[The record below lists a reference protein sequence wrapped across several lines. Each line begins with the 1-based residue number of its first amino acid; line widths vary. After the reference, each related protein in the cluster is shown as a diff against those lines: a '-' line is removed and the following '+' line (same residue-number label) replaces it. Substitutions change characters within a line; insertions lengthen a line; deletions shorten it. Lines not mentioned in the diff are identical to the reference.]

1 VLDTDIAS
9 LLWRSKLEPTAH
21 EKLRDRIPTLTFVTH
36 AEWWQWSH
44 VRRWGRPRVDELLR
58 YAHSFQLL
66 HCDYEVVKAGG
77 RLSGSAMAA
86 GTTVPANDCWIAAC
100 CVVHDYP
107 LLSGNAK
114 QFAFLEPF
122 GLRLL

>member
-1 VLDTDIAS
+1 MPRDQVVLDTDIAS
-9 LLWRSKLEPTAH
+9 LLWRGKLAPPVH
-21 EKLRDRIPTLTFVTH
+21 GKLRGRIP
-36 AEWWQWSH
+36 
-44 VRRWGRPRVDELLR
+44 
-58 YAHSFQLL
+58 AHSFQLL
-66 HCDYEVVKAGG
+66 HCDYEVVKAWG
-77 RLSGSAMAA
+77 RLSGSAIAA